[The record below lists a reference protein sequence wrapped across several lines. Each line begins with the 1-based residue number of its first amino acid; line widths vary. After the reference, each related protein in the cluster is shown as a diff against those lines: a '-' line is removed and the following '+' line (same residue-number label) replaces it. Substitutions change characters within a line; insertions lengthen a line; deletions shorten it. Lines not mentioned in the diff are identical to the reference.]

1 MMPGE
6 ACKKKPELGPERCSE
21 ARFETLQEPLANA
34 TNPSEGVHVRRD
46 IDAARSRALAE
57 MRSSSRRVC
66 DALGLAEVCRDLGI

>member
-6 ACKKKPELGPERCSE
+6 ACKKKPELGPERSSE
-21 ARFETLQEPLANA
+21 ARFETLQEPLATA